1 MGQQN
6 SLDVLSIKIKEEITL
21 KVVQRLTGLPFPSQA
36 QTLSPPR
43 FHWARLQPQSV
54 WKAGLPPW
62 QAQKTEHQRDYS
74 RLKIKWNLPCQV
86 LDLLRSMTP
95 FFFQFFP
102 FRMRMSILS
111 LSHHC
116 ILKLAQFHRFI
127 AREEFLPQDKSY
139 LKAHPHIQ
147 MIFR

>member
-6 SLDVLSIKIKEEITL
+6 SLDVLSIKIREEITL
-21 KVVQRLTGLPFPSQA
+21 KVVQRLTALTFPPQA
-36 QTLSPPR
+36 QTLSPPQ

-54 WKAGLPPW
+54 WQAGLPPW

-95 FFFQFFP
+95 FIFLQISPFQNENVYPKPVPPLYFETCLVSQIHSQ
-102 FRMRMSILS
+102 RR
-111 LSHHC
+111 
-116 ILKLAQFHRFI
+116 
-127 AREEFLPQDKSY
+127 
-139 LKAHPHIQ
+139 
-147 MIFR
+147 IFASG